1 MGDSVKLE
9 LIKGGV
15 ITGTVTTFTGEPV
28 VAVRVQAYMIRDGND
43 QPPRYDFSFKER
55 STDDRGIYRIYGL
68 APGTYIVSAG
78 GGGSYSSSIMN
89 PYDSDSPTY
98 APGSTRDTATQI
110 NVRAGEDITNV
121 DIRYRGEPG
130 HAVSGIA
137 RGPQTPGA
145 PSSLNV
151 ILTSIANGVSQWSRA
166 TSFQPADNGG
176 FAFNG
181 IADGDYVLTAES
193 FLPGGPVAVSE
204 PRRIKVKGADITG
217 VELIATPLGSIAGRV
232 VLAESKIPECNGKR
246 RPLYGETVIS
256 AWHDEKTAVRDQ
268 PQFLWGLGGPSTPDT
283 KGEFTLRNLAPGQ
296 YRFNARFFAR
306 YWYLKSIS
314 LASLSTANV
323 TAANKFVDAARSW
336 TSLKQGERVSGL
348 TITLAEGAASF
359 HGQVK
364 VPEGQ
369 KLPSRLFV
377 YLVPAEPEKAQDI
390 LRYFGLLIDAE
401 GSFALNNLAPGRYW
415 AIAKAAAQNEANFLS
430 KLRLPDETESRAKL
444 RHEAEA
450 AKIETELKPCQNVI
464 DYQLPLEPSAKISSV
479 GP

>member
-1 MGDSVKLE
+1 MIKKKSLFAIALFVLGAVSCPSARAQQSSLADEKSAEVKIDTLSGRVVNESGQPLANAAVFVRVFNSAGPGRSTTADSEGKFQVNGLDPVAYLVSASVPAYVAAPRDPEAQSTYYRVGDSVKLE

-28 VAVRVQAYMIRDGND
+28 VAVRVQAYMIRDGNG

-78 GGGSYSSSIMN
+78 GGGSYSSSNMN

-110 NVRAGEDITNV
+110 NVHAGEDITNV

-145 PSSLNV
+145 PSSLNI
-151 ILTSIANGVSQWSRA
+151 ILTSIANGVSQWSQ
-166 TSFQPADNGG
+166 SGFQPAVTGG

-232 VLAESKIPECNGKR
+232 VLAES
-246 RPLYGETVIS
+246 
-256 AWHDEKTAVRDQ
+256 
-268 PQFLWGLGGPSTPDT
+268 
-283 KGEFTLRNLAPGQ
+283 
-296 YRFNARFFAR
+296 
-306 YWYLKSIS
+306 
-314 LASLSTANV
+314 
-323 TAANKFVDAARSW
+323 
-336 TSLKQGERVSGL
+336 
-348 TITLAEGAASF
+348 
-359 HGQVK
+359 
-364 VPEGQ
+364 
-369 KLPSRLFV
+369 
-377 YLVPAEPEKAQDI
+377 
-390 LRYFGLLIDAE
+390 
-401 GSFALNNLAPGRYW
+401 
-415 AIAKAAAQNEANFLS
+415 
-430 KLRLPDETESRAKL
+430 
-444 RHEAEA
+444 
-450 AKIETELKPCQNVI
+450 
-464 DYQLPLEPSAKISSV
+464 
-479 GP
+479 